1 MINTKING
9 RQICLYLSGQAMFEL
24 DDVKM
29 AWNDGHTEPVLN
41 VQEILLEL
49 DSERVQV
56 LAEVVEI
63 LERAALAAKR
73 ALGQD
78 VFEIVT
84 AGQILALAKPKD
96 VLILNRAALK
106 TIIEGYATDAENDEP
121 VDVFMIENLKKK
133 INEEAEPST

>member
-24 DDVKM
+24 DDVKI

-41 VQEILLEL
+41 AQEILLEL

-96 VLILNRAALK
+96 VLILQRAALK